1 MLFEMTANIKLLK
14 AKSKSYESGNF
25 QSDFVCRLE
34 LHKEHSASSVN
45 WVGRLITV
53 STLIDVGFLIY
64 LH

>member
-1 MLFEMTANIKLLK
+1 MLFEMTANIKLQNP
-14 AKSKSYESGNF
+14 KSYESGNF

-34 LHKEHSASSVN
+34 LHKVHNASSVN